1 MLLLTLLATFAQA
14 TFVTEPYLQLGPH
27 PAPGRLSIV
36 WHAPDTA
43 ATWTLEHQ
51 SAGGAW
57 RAAQSLDNRRVVLRG
72 TPPFR
77 LFEAHLDQLSP
88 GSEFD
93 YRVLRNGTPV
103 FTARGKAIAP
113 PEAAAARF
121 AVVGDPGAGSAGQ
134 RQVAYQLHRTQPDAV
149 IVPGDIVYP
158 NGRLKHYFSK
168 WFPIFN
174 SPQASPNTG
183 APIFRS
189 RISAASP
196 GNHDF
201 EECANLSQPDCLAY
215 FHVWS
220 PPLNGPTNNVVALE
234 GPSADRQAFT
244 DLAGARFPRAAN
256 YSFDFGP
263 VHWTILDS
271 NHVMDWTRPD
281 LRQWLENDLAQART
295 PWKFVVFHHAP
306 FHSSSKHAEHQR
318 LRVLAPIFEAQGV
331 AIVFSGHVHNYQR
344 THPIRFAADPY
355 PTPLGAQ
362 QRLPG
367 QAIRDPRGVIYVL
380 TGAGGA
386 GLVDGSQTARPDT
399 WLPFT
404 ARFEARQH
412 SFTQVDADAQK
423 LRIRQIGA
431 NGRELDF
438 FEISRE

>member
-14 TFVTEPYLQLGPH
+14 AFVTEPYLQLGPH
-27 PAPGRLSIV
+27 PAPDRLSIV

-43 ATWTLEHQ
+43 ATWALEHQ
-51 SAGGAW
+51 SSGGAW
-57 RAAQSLDNRRVVLRG
+57 RAAQSLDNRRVALRG
-72 TPPFR
+72 TTPFR
-77 LFEAHLDQLSP
+77 LYEAHLDQLSP
-88 GSEFD
+88 GAEFD

-113 PEAAAARF
+113 PQATARF
-121 AVVGDPGAGSAGQ
+121 AVTGDPGAGSAGQ
-134 RQVAYQLHRTQPDAV
+134 RQVAYQLHRTHPDAV

-174 SPQASPNTG
+174 SPQAPV
-183 APIFRS
+183 FRS

-220 PPLNGPTNNVVALE
+220 TPLNGPANNVVALE

-344 THPIRFAADPY
+344 THPIRFQADPY

-362 QRLPG
+362 QR
-367 QAIRDPRGVIYVL
+367 IL

-386 GLVDGSQTARPDT
+386 GLVDGSQTARPKS

-412 SFTQVDADAQK
+412 SFTQIDADSQI
-423 LRIRQIGA
+423 LRIRQIA
-431 NGRELDF
+431 ADGRELDS
-438 FEISRE
+438 FEISR